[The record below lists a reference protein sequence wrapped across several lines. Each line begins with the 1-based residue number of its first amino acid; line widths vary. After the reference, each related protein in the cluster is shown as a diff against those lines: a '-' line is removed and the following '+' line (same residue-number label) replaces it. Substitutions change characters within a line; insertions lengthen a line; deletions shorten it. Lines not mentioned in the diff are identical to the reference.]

1 MIRRAYTLLLWL
13 IAPVIWLSLWRR
25 SRREGGSWEI
35 LSPSRFGRFGSQAEQ
50 GRVWVHAVS
59 LGETRAARTL
69 VEALLA
75 EGCRIL
81 LTHTTATGRSEGA
94 RLFASAIA
102 SGQLQQAWFPYDFP
116 GSMRRFLGHFRP
128 SVCLLVERE
137 VWPNLL
143 AQAGAASVPVI
154 LVSARL
160 SEASAASMQ
169 RLRRLMQPAFAG
181 LTLVLAQTRDD
192 AERLSQAG
200 ARQVT
205 VIGNLKFDI
214 EPPGAALRIGQAW
227 RESWHRPV
235 VMLASTRDGEEEL
248 FIDAVGALSPMA
260 GRPMFLLVPRHPQ
273 RFDEV
278 ADLLQASGLS
288 FQRRA
293 SLQDMTRAGQA
304 DWLLGD
310 SVGEMPA
317 YYAAS
322 SVAII
327 GGSFRDF
334 GGQNL
339 VEASAC
345 GVPVIVGPHTRNFA
359 QASDD
364 AVSAGAALR
373 VGDARAA
380 IEAAL
385 ELLEDMPRRTA
396 MQKAAATFVA
406 AHQGATR
413 KAVSALRPWL

>member
-1 MIRRAYTLLLWL
+1 MIRRAYTVLLWL

-25 SRREGGSWEI
+25 SRREGGRWEI
-35 LSPSRFGRFGSQAEQ
+35 LAPARFGRFGSQAEQ

-69 VEALLA
+69 VDALLA
-75 EGCRIL
+75 EGCRVL
-81 LTHTTATGRSEGA
+81 LTHTTATGREEGA

-116 GSMRRFLGHFRP
+116 GSMRRFLAHFRP
-128 SVCLLVERE
+128 RVCVLVERE

-143 AQAGAASVPVI
+143 EQANAASVPVV

-160 SEASAASMQ
+160 SETSAASML

-181 LTLVLAQTRDD
+181 LALVLAQTQDD
-192 AERLSQAG
+192 AQRLSRVG
-200 ARQVT
+200 ARQVR

-214 EPPGAALRIGQAW
+214 EPPEAALRMGRAW
-227 RESWHRPV
+227 QESWQRPV

-248 FIDAVGALSPMA
+248 FIDAARSLAPMA
-260 GRPMFLLVPRHPQ
+260 CRPLFVLVPRHPH

-278 ADLLQASGLS
+278 AGLLRDRGLS

-293 SLQDMTRAGQA
+293 SLQDMAGAGSA

-364 AVSAGAALR
+364 AVAAGAALR
-373 VGDARAA
+373 VRDARAA

-385 ELLEDMPRRTA
+385 ELLEDSTRRLG
-396 MQKAAATFVA
+396 MREAASAFIA

-413 KAVSALRPWL
+413 KAVSELRPWL

>member
-1 MIRRAYTLLLWL
+1 MVRRAYTLLLRL
-13 IAPVIWLSLWRR
+13 IAPVLWLSLWRR
-25 SRREGGSWEI
+25 SRREGGTWET
-35 LSPSRFGRFGSQAEQ
+35 LSPSRFGRFRSQAEQ

-69 VEALLA
+69 VEVLLA

-81 LTHTTATGRSEGA
+81 LTHTTATGRTEGA

-102 SGQLQQAWFPYDFP
+102 SGQLQQTWFPYDFP

-128 SVCLLVERE
+128 RVCLLVERE

-160 SEASAASMQ
+160 SETSAASMQ
-169 RLRRLMQPAFAG
+169 RLRGLMQPAFAG

-200 ARQVT
+200 ARQVK

-214 EPPGAALRIGQAW
+214 EPPDTALRTGRAW

-248 FIDAVGALSPMA
+248 FIDAVRALGPLP
-260 GRPMFLLVPRHPQ
+260 GGPLFLLVPRHPQ

-278 ADLLQASGLS
+278 AGLLQAAGLS

-293 SLQDMTRAGQA
+293 SLQDMAGAGQA

-310 SVGEMPA
+310 SVGEMPV

-327 GGSFRDF
+327 GGSFKDF

-373 VGDARAA
+373 VRDARAA

-385 ELLEDMPRRTA
+385 ELLRDVPRRAA
-396 MQKAAATFVA
+396 MQKAAATFIA